1 MDRNRL
7 IERIAELK
15 QQHTQGEEQLRHLEQ
30 RKNDLQQTLL
40 RISGA
45 ITVLEEVLQELP
57 EAEG

>member
-1 MDRNRL
+1 MDRNRV

-15 QQHTQGEEQLRHLEQ
+15 QQHTQGEEQLRYLEQ

-57 EAEG
+57 EADG